1 MKVEYG
7 VNLPRNQYG
16 KGKYATIFWKF
27 YDGEH
32 KTAKFSLQTKEEANK
47 LYKSAQNII
56 SRNCML
62 DIRAMIVENEV
73 YFEKYSVEE

>member
-1 MKVEYG
+1 MEVEYD

-16 KGKYATIFWKF
+16 KGKWATIFWEF
-27 YDGEH
+27 YDSQH
-32 KTAKFSLQTKEEANK
+32 KTAKFSFKTTEEAKK

-56 SRNCML
+56 SKNCMVG
-62 DIRAMIVENEV
+62 IRAMMIENEV

>member
-16 KGKYATIFWKF
+16 KGKYATIFWDF
-27 YDGEH
+27 YDSPHE
-32 KTAKFSLQTKEEANK
+32 TAKFSFKTKEEAKK

-56 SRNCML
+56 SKKCMIG
-62 DIRAMIVENEV
+62 IRDMITENEV
-73 YFEKYSVEE
+73 YFEKYSV